1 MAEYIIQEET
11 LINIADAIREKEGGS
26 EVGPVALTWDGDTT
40 GKLCF
45 LMGGAYEYYKISDFV
60 FSNEELKAGTAT
72 YVEETGTVRT
82 VPFADVWHIFQEA
95 EAIGDELTYL
105 GEVLVLRDVSQSEFG
120 EMFTNG
126 EPETGTFFP
135 KLNAEHT
142 TSFTT
147 TATIGGGLIPVPDFA
162 PRILALSGGE
172 QATPEISVDESG
184 LITATAGDK
193 SATKQLSTQSG
204 KTITPG
210 ATEQIAVAAGKYVT
224 GDVKVAAVESTGGG
238 SMFATYASGNIP
250 VYETGRATS
259 VFACAFETNASG
271 SLMS

>member
-11 LINIADAIREKEGGS
+11 LIDIADAIREKEGGS
-26 EVGPVALTWDGDTT
+26 GDVGPVTLTWDGDTT

-45 LMGGAYEYYKISDFV
+45 LMGGAYEYYKISDIV

-72 YVEETGTVRT
+72 YVEETGTVKT
-82 VPFADVWHIFQEA
+82 VPFAEVWHLFQEA
-95 EAIGDELTYL
+95 EMIGDEYTYL

-126 EPETGTFFP
+126 APETGTFFP

-147 TATIGGGLIPVPDFA
+147 TAASGGGELIPVPDFA
-162 PRILALSGGE
+162 PRIKALSGGE
-172 QATPEISVDESG
+172 QATPEIAVDENG

-210 ATEQIAVAAGKYVT
+210 PTEQIAVAAGKYVT
-224 GDVKVAAVESTGGG
+224 GDVIVEAVKNSGKDPYSE
-238 SMFATYASGNIP
+238 TYVSVIPNIVFLSITDNIP
-250 VYETGRATS
+250 SESSCVEVT
-259 VFACAFETNASG
+259 E
-271 SLMS
+271 